1 MVNKTLSDGA
11 HFTSKHRREST
22 LRRIGSGW
30 AASKNPFS
38 IDNPGGRGGS
48 PVGSLSNQSVTGL
61 TVENFISSMSK
72 LSNSRKLSRKKFK
85 F

>member
-1 MVNKTLSDGA
+1 MVNKTLSDSDGA

-38 IDNPGGRGGS
+38 IDNPGGRGES
-48 PVGSLSNQSVTGL
+48 PVGSLSNQSGL
-61 TVENFISSMSK
+61 TVESFISSMSK
-72 LSNSRKLSRKKFK
+72 LSNCRKLSFGI
-85 F
+85 FF